1 MSDKLNLDFLFNSFY
16 IFSLS
21 RYLVVLD
28 ETNVVS
34 TLTEA
39 LSLHVDTVLADK
51 SHTSLT
57 SGNSALTASL
67 SVSTGVSV
75 IKLVRNTCLGH
86 FILLKKEGKKLV
98 FRSKTMVHSLCFLFA
113 RNIDISITSKDDL
126 HISQQTSF
134 YKQAC
139 FANVY

>member
-1 MSDKLNLDFLFNSFY
+1 MSDKLNLDFLFNSIY

-86 FILLKKEGKKLV
+86 FYITKKRREKVSISFENNGSQSV
-98 FRSKTMVHSLCFLFA
+98 FFVCMEYRYLNNFQ
-113 RNIDISITSKDDL
+113 R
-126 HISQQTSF
+126 
-134 YKQAC
+134 
-139 FANVY
+139 